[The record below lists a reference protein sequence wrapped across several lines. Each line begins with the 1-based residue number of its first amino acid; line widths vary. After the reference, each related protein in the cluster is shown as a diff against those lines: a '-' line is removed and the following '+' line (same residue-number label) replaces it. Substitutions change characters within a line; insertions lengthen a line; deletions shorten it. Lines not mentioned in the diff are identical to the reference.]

1 MLTLF
6 IGLIWIGGAIVSNN
20 VVETIQPIAGA
31 IVTAHQFE
39 LVDVEFVRE
48 GQSWYLRIY
57 IDKPGGINIEECA
70 MVSDELSEKLD
81 TMDPDPIP
89 QAYFLEVSS
98 PGAERPLKKEADYQ
112 NAVGKYV
119 HIGLY
124 QKQDGKKVFE
134 GDLKEVTPD
143 TLTLDYL
150 DKTRHKTV
158 TIDRKQISQARLA
171 VKF

>member
-6 IGLIWIGGAIVSNN
+6 IGLIWIGGANVSNN
-20 VVETIQPIAGA
+20 VVETIQPLAQA
-31 IVTAHQFE
+31 IVATHQFE
-39 LVDVEFVRE
+39 LVDLEFVRE
-48 GQSWYLRIY
+48 GQSWYLRLY

-81 TMDPDPIP
+81 SMDPDPIP

-112 NAVGKYV
+112 NAIGKYIHV
-119 HIGLY
+119 GLY
-124 QKQDGKKVFE
+124 QKVDGKKAFD
-134 GDLKEVTPD
+134 GDLAAVTPE
-143 TLTLDYL
+143 TLTINYL

-158 TIDRKQISQARLA
+158 TIDREMISQARLA